1 MRAAS
6 PLLALLLL
14 LCACRPSGQTWIVAG
29 QSNAVGRSR
38 LDVPAPIPTP
48 SGFTTLALTSSGE
61 SKLAVDPLTS
71 PNDDRR
77 SPWPH
82 FLVARHE
89 GGHAKPYLVQ
99 TAFSSTCLAWF
110 RAPGEPRWAP
120 ETGDLYE
127 RMLTRMAEARA
138 LHFPRAAAVLW
149 HQGECEAFMPY
160 TVDQIREIY
169 RDALMNL
176 ADAIGADLGVP
187 LVAALI
193 VPAGARKVAVNDAI
207 QEAAALH
214 PSIFVGPVTGD
225 LALEEPDE
233 PLHVR
238 DIVTLGRR
246 WADAV
251 EAAGL

>member
-1 MRAAS
+1 MRAAL
-6 PLLALLLL
+6 PLLVLLLL
-14 LCACRPSGQTWIVAG
+14 AACRPAGQTWIVAG
-29 QSNAVGRSR
+29 QSNATGRSR

-48 SGFTTLALTSSGE
+48 SGFTTLALTSLGDR
-61 SKLAVDPLTS
+61 KIAADPLTS
-71 PNDDRR
+71 PIDDRR

-82 FLVARHE
+82 FLAARHE
-89 GGHAKPYLVQ
+89 DGYAKPYLVQ
-99 TAFSSTCLAWF
+99 TGYPSTCLAWF
-110 RAPGEPRWAP
+110 RGPGEPRWDP
-120 ETGDLYE
+120 ETGDLYQ
-127 RMLTRMAEARA
+127 RMLTRMAQARA
-138 LHFPRAAAVLW
+138 LRFPRAAAVLW
-149 HQGECEAFMPY
+149 HQGECEAFMPH

-207 QEAAALH
+207 EQAAALH

-225 LALEEPDE
+225 LALEGPDE
-233 PLHVR
+233 PFHVR
-238 DIVTLGRR
+238 DIVTLGSR